1 MIGECSL
8 CERVYAAVV
17 IFLLFDLKKRDA
29 PTDASRLKKSCFAPY
44 CSTGESKPSFRKP
57 FCTSGWLMKSR
68 HNNSERWFSIITA
81 IGP

>member
-1 MIGECSL
+1 MIRQQLLRECIH
-8 CERVYAAVV
+8 AAMVV
-17 IFLLFDLKKRDA
+17 LLLLDLKKRDA